1 MLQHK
6 YLLSLWNFYRT
17 WFGKLCGA
25 TCAICGVLII
35 SLPIPII
42 VNTFNK
48 LYEKAKIK
56 DQIIKKKKMAGW
68 SSDKQRGSLSKVR
81 NPSQISLQLDSRK
94 ITLITSKTFH
104 FTYL

>member
-1 MLQHK
+1 M
-6 YLLSLWNFYRT
+6 
-17 WFGKLCGA
+17 CGA

-56 DQIIKKKKMAGW
+56 DQITKKKKMAGW
-68 SSDKQRGSLSKVR
+68 SMDNKRGSLSKVR
-81 NPSQISLQLDSRK
+81 NSSDISLQFETCK
-94 ITLITSKTFH
+94 ISLITSVLPTTSSIIFVKIILAF
-104 FTYL
+104 LI

>member
-1 MLQHK
+1 ML
-6 YLLSLWNFYRT
+6 SPCST

-56 DQIIKKKKMAGW
+56 DQISKKKKMAGW
-68 SSDKQRGSLSKVR
+68 TADNKRGSLSKVR
-81 NPSQISLQLDSRK
+81 HLSQISLQLTTCKMSRRQQQNLF
-94 ITLITSKTFH
+94 LI
-104 FTYL
+104 LPAVDI

>member
-1 MLQHK
+1 MPNIFLHEKDILK
-6 YLLSLWNFYRT
+6 YFHFRT

-68 SSDKQRGSLSKVR
+68 ADTKRESLSKVR
-81 NPSQISLQLDSRK
+81 NPSQVSLQLETCK
-94 ITLITSKTFH
+94 IIVDNVDD
-104 FTYL
+104 

>member
-1 MLQHK
+1 M
-6 YLLSLWNFYRT
+6 
-17 WFGKLCGA
+17 
-25 TCAICGVLII
+25 LII

-81 NPSQISLQLDSRK
+81 NPSQISLELDSRK
-94 ITLITSKTFH
+94 ICVDNIQTLASNI
-104 FTYL
+104 L

>member
-1 MLQHK
+1 MIF
-6 YLLSLWNFYRT
+6 YSLLASHICKLCRT

-68 SSDKQRGSLSKVR
+68 STDNKRGSLSKVR
-81 NPSQISLQLDSRK
+81 DPSQVSLELETRKISL
-94 ITLITSKTFH
+94 ITLKTSRS
-104 FTYL
+104 